1 MAGRMTWND
10 RLSIEKLYNS
20 GASYRKIAR
29 EISFAVSSV
38 YREVQR
44 GLYDHLDSSAW
55 KTINRYSAQV
65 AQDDADWQ
73 ATAKGRPLKIGKRH
87 DYAELISRRILSGES
102 PDQIVGNL
110 RAEKIWTVSTP
121 TLYRY
126 IDRGYLPGVTNKNL
140 WQKSRRKKRIC
151 RKLRAARPPK
161 GSSIERRPKEIDTRT
176 TFGNWEMDSVIG
188 KAKGKQESLLVLTER
203 MTRFEIIVKPG
214 AKTAKAVVSALSKIV
229 GRFPEGTFQ
238 TITVDNG
245 SEFSDCDGIQRLTN
259 AVYYCHPYTS
269 FERGSNEN
277 ANRII
282 RRFIPKGQS
291 MKRVTQKKCD
301 AVAQY
306 MNNMHRKILGYRTA
320 AELFEEQLEILR
332 QPVT

>member
-20 GASYRKIAR
+20 GASYREIAR

-140 WQKSRRKKRIC
+140 WQKSRRKKRIY

-259 AVYYCHPYTS
+259 TVYYCHPYTS
-269 FERGSNEN
+269 CERGSNEN